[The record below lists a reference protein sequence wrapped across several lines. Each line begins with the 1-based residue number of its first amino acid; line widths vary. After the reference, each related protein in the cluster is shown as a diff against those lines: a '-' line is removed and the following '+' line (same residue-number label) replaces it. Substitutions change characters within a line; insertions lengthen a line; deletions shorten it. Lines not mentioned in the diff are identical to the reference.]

1 MAIPDAMT
9 RLRAIDR
16 VPHWA
21 VQTCHFVLV
30 VIALLVFLPGARA
43 AVDDSLFR
51 SLVTVQPVWPGH
63 AQAGESGPP
72 SASEPEGTAVAI
84 AAGGYLVTALHV
96 VERASEIS
104 IRTADGRVMPAALVA
119 RDAATDLALLKI
131 EADLPVLPRGP
142 EPGLG
147 EPVCALGNP
156 YGTGLSVS
164 CGVVSGLHRTG
175 MGFNAI
181 EDFIQTDAAI
191 NPGMS
196 GGALVDGEGRLVGVL
211 LAIFTGQSDSDI
223 GINFAA
229 SLPLVVRVIDDLLA
243 RGTVAWSRPGFGV
256 VPLTR
261 EERRTISGAK
271 VRGVLPGGPAAAA
284 GLQRGDIV
292 TRIGERRIHKASDV
306 TAAIQLAKPGSSLT
320 LAVTRENRSM
330 TLDLSL
336 PLPGS

>member
-1 MAIPDAMT
+1 MT
-9 RLRAIDR
+9 RPSVVPRHPLRGVMICRLALG
-16 VPHWA
+16 A
-21 VQTCHFVLV
+21 VVLL
-30 VIALLVFLPGARA
+30 AAAADARA
-43 AVDDSLFR
+43 GIEESLFG

-63 AQAGESGPP
+63 AQAGEAGPP
-72 SASEPEGTAVAI
+72 SATEPEGTAVAI
-84 AAGGYLVTALHV
+84 ATGGYLVTALHV
-96 VERASEIS
+96 VDRASEIS